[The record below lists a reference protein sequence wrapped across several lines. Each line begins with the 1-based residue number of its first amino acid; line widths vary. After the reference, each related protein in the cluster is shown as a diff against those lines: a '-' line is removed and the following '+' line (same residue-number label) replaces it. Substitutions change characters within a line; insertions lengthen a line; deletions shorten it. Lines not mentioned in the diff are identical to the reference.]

1 MSIPQSSPRA
11 ASGFP
16 SKVGPYELL
25 LPIAAGGMGTVF
37 LARRHGA
44 GGFRRD
50 VALKLL
56 HPHLRLEQ
64 KLIVD
69 LLEEARLA
77 ALLKHPNVV
86 PVLDAGDEPEATYLV
101 MEYVDGDTLGGLLK
115 RAADDGYELSLGVIT
130 RVMCD
135 VLDGLE
141 AAHEL
146 RGENGRRI
154 GLVHRDVSPQ
164 NVLVGTDGVARLS
177 DFGIARATTR
187 LSLTQTGIVKGK
199 VGYMSPEQ
207 ARGRELDR
215 RSDVWAAGVI
225 AWELFA
231 GKRLIDESDPLF
243 AAARLFE
250 RDPALLRSV
259 RPDLPQA
266 VEEAVASALSVD
278 LERRCPTAREF
289 AKRLAEAVTPAS
301 REELSEVVG
310 MLTEVVREERSQAI
324 EHRAPFSEPP
334 PALEIPK
341 EQTSGLHV
349 TSYAT
354 RKRRLWAAAGVTLVA
369 LSGLAFALS
378 QLGDEAETGV
388 SSSEPSREVMPS
400 APLPEDEL
408 DAEPEEELHA
418 GTAVIPV
425 GAEPVQAPEPV
436 SAKPTAARPPAPK
449 SVRRTTRSSKE
460 DPRKPAPAPT
470 PATAKPKEPEP
481 LKLQPNPY

>member
-1 MSIPQSSPRA
+1 MSLPQSSPRA

-50 VALKLL
+50 VALKVL
-56 HPHLRLEQ
+56 HQHLRLEP
-64 KLIVD
+64 KLVVD

-101 MEYVDGDTLGGLLK
+101 MEYVDGDTLAGLLN
-115 RAADDGYELSLGVIT
+115 RAAADAYDLTQPLIV
-130 RVMCD
+130 RVLCD
-135 VLDGLE
+135 VLEGLE

-146 RGENGRRI
+146 RGENGRRL

-199 VGYMSPEQ
+199 VGYMAPEQ

-215 RSDVWAAGVI
+215 RCDVWAAGVI

-231 GKRLIDESDPLF
+231 GRRLIDESDPLF
-243 AAARLFE
+243 GATRLFE
-250 RDPALLRSV
+250 NDPPLLRSV
-259 RPDLPQA
+259 RPDISPA
-266 VEEAVASALSVD
+266 IEEAVAWALTVD
-278 LERRCPTAREF
+278 IERRCPTARQF
-289 AKRLAEAVTPAS
+289 AKCLAEAVAPAE
-301 REELSEVVG
+301 RGDVAEVVA
-310 MLTEVVREERSQAI
+310 MLTELVREERSQAL
-324 EHRAPFSEPP
+324 EHRAPIEEPEAPPEPIGERVSGVHATSSPP
-334 PALEIPK
+334 PRKRKLWIAAAAVLVAISAGALALSRGASDTPDVQAAAIEEPAALER
-341 EQTSGLHV
+341 
-349 TSYAT
+349 AT
-354 RKRRLWAAAGVTLVA
+354 PEIV
-369 LSGLAFALS
+369 
-378 QLGDEAETGV
+378 DEPV
-388 SSSEPSREVMPS
+388 
-400 APLPEDEL
+400 
-408 DAEPEEELHA
+408 EELHA
-418 GTAVIPV
+418 GTAVVPV
-425 GAEPVQAPEPV
+425 AAPASQPAST
-436 SAKPTAARPPAPK
+436 SAVPKPNPPRPAAKARPRKTATAATQSA
-449 SVRRTTRSSKE
+449 S
-460 DPRKPAPAPT
+460 
-470 PATAKPKEPEP
+470 KPKTPPP

>member
-1 MSIPQSSPRA
+1 MSLPQSSPRA

-50 VALKLL
+50 VALKVL
-56 HPHLRLEQ
+56 HQHLRLEP
-64 KLIVD
+64 KLVVD

-115 RAADDGYELSLGVIT
+115 RAAEDGYELATPVIV
-130 RVMCD
+130 RVLCD
-135 VLDGLE
+135 VLEGLE

-146 RGENGRRI
+146 RGENGRRL

-207 ARGRELDR
+207 ARGRELDQR
-215 RSDVWAAGVI
+215 CDVWAAGVI

-231 GKRLIDESDPLF
+231 GRRLIDESDPLY
-243 AAARLFE
+243 AATRLFE
-250 RDPALLRSV
+250 RDPPLLRSV
-259 RPDLPQA
+259 RPDISPGI
-266 VEEAVASALSVD
+266 EEAVAFALSVD
-278 LERRCPTAREF
+278 LERRCPTARQF
-289 AKRLAEAVTPAS
+289 AKRLSEAVAPAE
-301 REELSEVVG
+301 RAEVADVVA
-310 MLTEVVREERSQAI
+310 MLTELVREERSQAL
-324 EHRAPFSEPP
+324 EHRAPLPEPEPTPEPISERVSGVHATSAPPPRQRRLWIAGAGALVAIGGVAFALSLARNDEAPSVDTATEAVALEQQAP
-334 PALEIPK
+334 PALESEP
-341 EQTSGLHV
+341 EADLHADTV
-349 TSYAT
+349 MVP
-354 RKRRLWAAAGVTLVA
+354 AAAPLTTPASASEKQARPVA
-369 LSGLAFALS
+369 L
-378 QLGDEAETGV
+378 
-388 SSSEPSREVMPS
+388 P
-400 APLPEDEL
+400 
-408 DAEPEEELHA
+408 
-418 GTAVIPV
+418 
-425 GAEPVQAPEPV
+425 
-436 SAKPTAARPPAPK
+436 PPAPK
-449 SVRRTTRSSKE
+449 PARPRRTS
-460 DPRKPAPAPT
+460 
-470 PATAKPKEPEP
+470 TAAAQSASKPKTPPP